1 MATFWFRLV
10 RVRNSNLS
18 GNGWQTATRENIPSA
33 PKISPPAEQDEP
45 YMKTE
50 RLYAITIYL
59 LNHGR
64 TPASELAEHFEVSLR
79 TIQRDMESLCLSGI
93 PVISV
98 AGAAGGYEIAERFRL
113 DHHFATSDDYSCILT
128 ALQGLVSATG
138 GQKARHTLEKIA
150 SVSKPEDSCLL
161 LDFSVLREGDTALL
175 QALQSAIAGKRMVR
189 FVYTNNNNETRTH
202 SVEPVAVLYRWYAWY
217 LLAYSRVK
225 GDYRTYKLVR
235 MSGLEITDTPFAK
248 EHEPAALILEKND
261 GADSRKYLN
270 VLVKCSP
277 AAVSRIK
284 EYLNGTILR
293 ENPEEPPKNTTDE
306 ADDRSVLMELTVV
319 ENEQLWLG
327 TLLSLGDHVEVLAP
341 EKLRRQLLET
351 AENIVS
357 LYG

>member
-1 MATFWFRLV
+1 
-10 RVRNSNLS
+10 
-18 GNGWQTATRENIPSA
+18 
-33 PKISPPAEQDEP
+33 
-45 YMKTE
+45 MKTE

-93 PVISV
+93 PVTSV

-248 EHEPAALILEKND
+248 EIGRA
-261 GADSRKYLN
+261 
-270 VLVKCSP
+270 
-277 AAVSRIK
+277 
-284 EYLNGTILR
+284 
-293 ENPEEPPKNTTDE
+293 
-306 ADDRSVLMELTVV
+306 
-319 ENEQLWLG
+319 
-327 TLLSLGDHVEVLAP
+327 HV
-341 EKLRRQLLET
+341 
-351 AENIVS
+351 
-357 LYG
+357 